1 MQETRHD
8 ADSAAPSKSINYEID
23 AIKSFHKSLAAT
35 MKTPFLH
42 PRLYEDDIPS
52 CILDAFSA
60 SMLYLNK
67 NEANEAAV
75 LMVLDA
81 YAMRLLER
89 GPLFESRNPRDL
101 LAHVQALLIYQ
112 TIRIF
117 DVSIRHRARADAA
130 MGTLRDWTVQLEQE
144 RNRLDASLNVGPDAP
159 SWDVSD
165 TSDALR
171 AVTLT

>member
-23 AIKSFHKSLAAT
+23 AIKNFYKSLAAT

-42 PRLYEDDIPS
+42 PRLYEDDVPS

-67 NEANEAAV
+67 NEANEAH
-75 LMVLDA
+75 
-81 YAMRLLER
+81 AMRLLER
-89 GPLFESRNPRDL
+89 EPFFESGNPRDL

-117 DVSIRHRARADAA
+117 DISIRHRARADAA
-130 MGTLRDWTVQLEQE
+130 MRTLRSWTVQLEQE
-144 RNRLDASLNVGPDAP
+144 RNRLDAS
-159 SWDVSD
+159 
-165 TSDALR
+165 TR
-171 AVTLT
+171 AEPN